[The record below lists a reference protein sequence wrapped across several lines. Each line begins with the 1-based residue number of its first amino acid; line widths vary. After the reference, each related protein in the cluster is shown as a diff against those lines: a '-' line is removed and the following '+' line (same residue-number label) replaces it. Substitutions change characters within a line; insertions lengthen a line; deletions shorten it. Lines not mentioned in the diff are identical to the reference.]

1 MALARHGFDRFF
13 VVNGH
18 GGNIAPVSTAFS
30 EIHTE
35 LAEASA
41 FRAPGGN
48 APPAELRC
56 MLKNWWMEPGVTALK
71 QKLYGDKEGYHA
83 TPSEVAVTWY
93 AFPDAQRDGKLDPI
107 GPADRNYQGP
117 DDFRRRSEER
127 RVGKECVSTC
137 RSRWPP

>member
-1 MALARHGFDRFF
+1 MAQHHMAFTGTVTLPPSTLIQVVRDVVMALARHGFDRFF
-13 VVNGH
+13 FVNGH

-71 QKLYGDKEGYHA
+71 QKLYGDKEG
-83 TPSEVAVTWY
+83 
-93 AFPDAQRDGKLDPI
+93 
-107 GPADRNYQGP
+107 
-117 DDFRRRSEER
+117 RSEEHTS
-127 RVGKECVSTC
+127 ELQTL
-137 RSRWPP
+137 

>member
-1 MALARHGFDRFF
+1 MAQHHMAFTGTVTLPPSTLIQVIRDVVMALARHGFDRFF
-13 VVNGH
+13 FVNGH

-56 MLKNWWMEPGVTALK
+56 MLK
-71 QKLYGDKEGYHA
+71 H
-83 TPSEVAVTWY
+83 
-93 AFPDAQRDGKLDPI
+93 
-107 GPADRNYQGP
+107 
-117 DDFRRRSEER
+117 RSEER

-137 RSRWPP
+137 RSLWSPYH

>member
-13 VVNGH
+13 FVNGH

-71 QKLYGDKEGYHA
+71 QKLY
-83 TPSEVAVTWY
+83 
-93 AFPDAQRDGKLDPI
+93 
-107 GPADRNYQGP
+107 
-117 DDFRRRSEER
+117 RSEEHTSELQSLMR
-127 RVGKECVSTC
+127 ISYAVFCLKKKKFR
-137 RSRWPP
+137 PD

>member
-71 QKLYGDKEGYHA
+71 QKPYGDKEAYHA
-83 TPSEVAVTWY
+83 TPSEVDVTWY
-93 AFPDAQRDGKLDPI
+93 ALPDAQRDGQLDPNDTS
-107 GPADRNYQGP
+107 AHTYQAQDRP
-117 DDFRRRSEER
+117 S
-127 RVGKECVSTC
+127 VG
-137 RSRWPP
+137 